1 MDDLIKEFLVESSEN
16 LDRLDSEL
24 VKLESDPSSQEL
36 LSSIF
41 RTIHTI
47 KGSCGFLGFS
57 KLEKVAHVGE
67 SLLSRLRE
75 GKLSLTPEITSG
87 LLAMVDAIRTMLGA
101 VEKTEQDGEET
112 YPELIETL
120 TRLQTQGP
128 NQAPTPSADAS
139 SRQEPSRKAPS
150 DAPAEASKNPAP
162 LISVP
167 TQSAAPPAERQ
178 LQPAAPSGASPEESQ
193 ASKHPPDDSRARN
206 TAAET
211 IRVDVHLLDRLMNL
225 VGELVLTRNQIT
237 QYSAR
242 QSDPNLVSPSQQLN
256 LLTSELQEEVMRTRM
271 QPISNVFDKF
281 PRVVRDVATASG
293 KQVLIEMEG
302 KETELDRSLLEA
314 IKDPLTHIVRNSVD
328 HGIEMPEQRA
338 ARGKR
343 LEGRLKLRVCHEG
356 GQVLVEISDDGAG
369 IDTARVK
376 NKAIERGMI
385 TAQQAA
391 RMSEGELLNLVF
403 LPGFSTA
410 EKVTNLS
417 GRGVGMD
424 VVKTNIDRVNG
435 TVDLQSHVGAGT
447 TIKIK
452 IPLTLAIVR
461 AVIIQTS
468 GKRFAIPQVSIQEL
482 VRLDAERMRT
492 EIESVHGVPVYRMRG
507 RLLPLVYLRDEL
519 KLAGLDGTASGQDD
533 ATNIVVL
540 QANDHPFGLVVD
552 QINDSEEIVVK
563 PLSKQLR
570 GLKVFAGATIMGD
583 GRVALILDVVG
594 LAQNASLLSEARE
607 RAIEETGAEALAG
620 QGQARS
626 EKQTFLLFAGPDDS
640 RMALPL
646 SSVARLEEF
655 SAAEV
660 EKSGGEW
667 VIQYRGKILPLIR
680 LDVVLEERRT
690 RLRHPR
696 QAVSPD
702 PLQVLVCNDEGRTIG
717 IVVQEIL
724 DIVEDRADVKSP
736 AVREG
741 VLYAVV
747 INDRVTELLDIPAIQ
762 RIAEANRTLSS
773 EHAEVID

>member
-1 MDDLIKEFLVESSEN
+1 MDDLIKEFLVESNEN

-24 VKLESDPSSQEL
+24 VKLETDPSSHDL

-67 SLLSRLRE
+67 SLLSRLRD
-75 GKLSLTPEITSG
+75 GKLSLTPDFTSG
-87 LLAMVDAIRTMLGA
+87 LLAMVDAIRTMLG
-101 VEKTEQDGEET
+101 EIQSTEQDGNET
-112 YPELIETL
+112 YPGLIEDL
-120 TRLQTQGP
+120 NKLQNQSHEPVPIAVSNLVLPKEPSKKRRGETSKEDSTKSIPTASVSTQTEQSPLVRAGP
-128 NQAPTPSADAS
+128 LTPSAATPDEA
-139 SRQEPSRKAPS
+139 QPSKPS
-150 DAPAEASKNPAP
+150 
-162 LISVP
+162 
-167 TQSAAPPAERQ
+167 Q
-178 LQPAAPSGASPEESQ
+178 
-193 ASKHPPDDSRARN
+193 DDSRSRN
-206 TAAET
+206 ALAET

-237 QYSAR
+237 QFSAR
-242 QSDPNLVSPSQQLN
+242 QSDPNLVSPAQQLN

-281 PRVVRDVATASG
+281 PRVVRDVAMARG

-302 KETELDRSLLEA
+302 RETELDRSLLEA

-328 HGIEMPEQRA
+328 HGIEMPDQRLA
-338 ARGKR
+338 CGKR
-343 LEGRLKLRVCHEG
+343 PEGRLKLRACHEG
-356 GQVLVEISDDGAG
+356 GQVLIEISDDGAG
-369 IDTARVK
+369 IDTDRVK
-376 NKAIERGMI
+376 SKAIERGVI
-385 TAQQAA
+385 TVPQAA

-435 TVDLQSHVGAGT
+435 TVDLKSYLGKGT

-461 AVIIQTS
+461 VVIIQS
-468 GKRFAIPQVSIQEL
+468 NGKRFAIPQVNIQEL
-482 VRLDAERMRT
+482 VRLDADRVRT

-507 RLLPLVYLRDEL
+507 RLLPLVYLNEEL
-519 KLAGLDGTASGQDD
+519 KLAKQAASQADQDQ

-540 QANDHPFGLVVD
+540 QANDHPFGLVVNE
-552 QINDSEEIVVK
+552 ISDSEEIVVK
-563 PLSKQLR
+563 PLNKQLR
-570 GLKVFAGATIMGD
+570 GLKIFAGATIMGD
-583 GRVALILDVVG
+583 GKVALILDVVG
-594 LAQNASLLSEARE
+594 LAQNASILSEARDH
-607 RAIEETGAEALAG
+607 ALEEKSAEALACLD
-620 QGQARS
+620 QNQT

-646 SSVARLEEF
+646 STVARLEEF
-655 SAAEV
+655 PAGDV

-667 VIQYRGKILPLIR
+667 VIQYRGKILPLLR
-680 LDVVLEERRT
+680 LEVVLEERRT
-690 RLRHPR
+690 RLRHPK
-696 QAVSPD
+696 QSVAPD
-702 PLQVLVCNDEGRTIG
+702 PMQVLVCNDEGRTLG
-717 IVVQEIL
+717 IVVERIL
-724 DIVEDRADVKSP
+724 DIVEGRAEVRSP
-736 AVREG
+736 AAREG
-741 VLYAVV
+741 IVCAVV
-747 INDRVTELLDIPAIQ
+747 INDRVTELLDIPALQ
-762 RIAEANRTLSS
+762 KIAEANRTLST